1 MCVCVCVCVL
11 HSTNVPYSILCCI
24 LCLPNQVCF
33 LFISNRFFFIL
44 SINFHFQ
51 HLFLFL
57 LYRDPKKHRE
67 LRQRLK
73 LSCEGLRVHERID
86 SCCHVLNV
94 FLTKEFDKQLACRI
108 EDIVEKIRE
117 SESYPIPMQV
127 DRLCDL
133 AEEVSTRMKILFL
146 RNKVNPEKSWIVL
159 DIDTLLSKINGLIF
173 ASEKLPEHCLTPTH
187 TGVLPLSQIQR
198 HLPRE
203 LDPSLVVS
211 FLGRLEFCQVVQD
224 PEVLSLIRNG
234 KSDSLGMADS
244 DDDVASVSQNR
255 QSFCSQ
261 MSTCSS
267 QTCSSGVSN
276 HTTGSGVSL
285 EHDGYPPILN
295 RADSKDGLGS
305 NWTSTLYSVKT
316 SPQRHTQVAN
326 SGQIDPPQSHTPPT
340 SSSPGTELPP
350 PQVPLPTHQFTHPS
364 TTPLQQQPGNPPS
377 TLAQQHPLANQQLN
391 QPQSEVPHF
400 IQNAVPPQPNHVQ
413 QHTPQQQYA
422 SSPTIVTPPSLP
434 TPMDP
439 RVFSPTAGS
448 CSGEL
453 LSPVSASTAPI
464 SHSLPHHSHF
474 NEHHERRRQQ
484 SSPPQCSQASKLHEQ
499 FHNLHLTIVIVG
511 GSQPSLPEE
520 QSHMAAGGR
529 PYGAMHRSPSDS
541 CTLSSGHSQHQC
553 NSNRARSQGGSP
565 RASRHIGYA
574 QSPVFN
580 GDQFLF
586 FPGLVNSGQPSGGMW
601 LRDESFV
608 FYSGWCLESAQP
620 HKFFTPRFLQ
630 TLILRLAFGFAVS
643 RRRSN
648 GAVTST
654 LALFSRECTIWKNG
668 LRWLNLDGVET
679 FVELVEDGRALLLLM
694 RAKTGSELRGVNL
707 RSALIRKI
715 LDTKEECCPGVPTT
729 EYLIHPK
736 HLKERESYPIIT
748 GRLCFLTRYD
758 VTIVAQAIVAERRR
772 KPRELMC

>member
-1 MCVCVCVCVL
+1 MYAVVIVFMT
-11 HSTNVPYSILCCI
+11 SNPTY
-24 LCLPNQVCF
+24 F
-33 LFISNRFFFIL
+33 LFISDGFFIL
-44 SINFHFQ
+44 TINFHFQ
-51 HLFLFL
+51 QLSLSLFL
-57 LYRDPKKHRE
+57 LYRDPRRHRE

-94 FLTKEFDKQLACRI
+94 FLTKEFDKQLACKI
-108 EDIVEKIRE
+108 EDIVKKIRE
-117 SESYPIPMQV
+117 SEAYPIPMQV
-127 DRLCDL
+127 NRLCDL

-146 RNKVNPEKSWIVL
+146 RNKESPEKSWIVL
-159 DIDTLLSKINGLIF
+159 DIDTLLSKINGFIF

-224 PEVLSLIRNG
+224 PEILSLIRNG
-234 KSDSLGMADS
+234 KSDMLGMADS
-244 DDDVASVSQNR
+244 DDEVGSLAHHR

-261 MSTCSS
+261 MSSS
-267 QTCSSGVSN
+267 SCQTCSSGVSS
-276 HTTGSGVSL
+276 HTTGSGVSA

-295 RADSKDGLGS
+295 RADSRDGVLES
-305 NWTSTLYSVKT
+305 NWTANLYAVKT
-316 SPQRHTQVAN
+316 SPQRHTQVTN
-326 SGQIDPPQSHTPPT
+326 PQTHAPPT
-340 SSSPGTELPP
+340 SSSPGTELSPS
-350 PQVPLPTHQFTHPS
+350 QVTLPTHQFTHPS
-364 TTPLQQQPGNPPS
+364 STAPLQQQPGNPPS
-377 TLAQQHPLANQQLN
+377 SSSAQQHPLASQQHQTQN
-391 QPQSEVPHF
+391 EATHF
-400 IQNAVPPQPNHVQ
+400 AVQNAQPNHIQ
-413 QHTPQQQYA
+413 QHTSQQQFA
-422 SSPTIVTPPSLP
+422 SSPTIVTPPSLHTP
-434 TPMDP
+434 TDP
-439 RVFSPTAGS
+439 QQIFSPTAPGS
-448 CSGEL
+448 SAGEL
-453 LSPVSASTAPI
+453 LSPVSATTSV
-464 SHSLPHHSHF
+464 SHSLPHHSPLID
-474 NEHHERRRQQ
+474 HHERRRQI
-484 SSPPQCSQASKLHEQ
+484 SSPPFSQVSKLHEQ
-499 FHNLHLTIVIVG
+499 FHNLHLTRGIGG

-520 QSHMAAGGR
+520 QSQMAAGSP

-541 CTLSSGHSQHQC
+541 CTLSSGQSQHQC
-553 NSNRARSQGGSP
+553 NSTRARSQGGSP
-565 RASRHIGYA
+565 RVSRHIGCA

-580 GDQFLF
+580 HDQFLF

-648 GAVTST
+648 GTLTNT

-694 RAKTGSELRGVNL
+694 RAKMGSELRGVNL

-715 LDTKEECCPGVPTT
+715 LDTKEECCPGVPTE

-736 HLKERESYPIIT
+736 HLKERESYPVIT
-748 GRLCFLTRYD
+748 SRLCHLTRYH
-758 VTIVAQAIVAERRR
+758 VTIVAQAIVAENRRR
-772 KPRELMC
+772 PCELMYISVMSD